1 MRAYSEQNVELSR
14 NWNEAFNRRDFNAI
28 RRLNHPQISWR
39 TSVDDPDATT
49 HHGRE
54 AVQGYLEDFIETL
67 PLTAE
72 THERFELSDGRVFTT
87 SRFVGESASGVP
99 IDYTL
104 TVISTMEQGMLIHV
118 EEYRDRA
125 EALEAV
131 GLSEQDAHADS

>member
-1 MRAYSEQNVELSR
+1 MSQENVELSR
-14 NWNEAFNRRDFNAI
+14 NWNEAFNRRDFDAI
-28 RRLNHPQISWR
+28 RRLNHPQISWQ
-39 TSVDDPDATT
+39 TAVEDPDATT

-54 AVQGYLEDFIETL
+54 AVQRYLGGFIEAL

-72 THERFELSDGRVFTT
+72 TQERFQLPDGRVFTT

-99 IDYTL
+99 IDYPLTL
-104 TVISTMEQGMLIHV
+104 ISTIEHGMIIHV

>member
-1 MRAYSEQNVELSR
+1 
-14 NWNEAFNRRDFNAI
+14 
-28 RRLNHPQISWR
+28 
-39 TSVDDPDATT
+39 
-49 HHGRE
+49 
-54 AVQGYLEDFIETL
+54 VQRYLEDFIEAL

-72 THERFELSDGRVFTT
+72 TQERFELLDGRVFVT

-104 TVISTMEQGMLIHV
+104 TTISTIEQGMLIHV

-125 EALEAV
+125 EPLETL

>member
-1 MRAYSEQNVELSR
+1 MSQENEELSQ
-14 NWNEAFNRRDFNAI
+14 NWGEAFNRRDFDAI

-39 TSVDDPDATT
+39 TAVEDPDATT

-54 AVQGYLEDFIETL
+54 AVQRYLEDFIEAL

-72 THERFELSDGRVFTT
+72 TQERFELPDGRVFTT
-87 SRFVGESASGVP
+87 VRFVGESASGVP
-99 IDYTL
+99 IDYPL
-104 TVISTMEQGMLIHV
+104 TTITTVEQGMVIHV

-131 GLSEQDAHADS
+131 GLSEQDAHADSS